1 MSRQYITK
9 AMRQAALA
17 CFITLLAGTGAR
29 AQADRPVRI
38 GLIVDQSGVYSAITG
53 KGSIAAARMAI
64 EDHGGMALGRKV
76 ELLSFDHQSKADPA
90 ASKAREW
97 YDGGVDA
104 IHDVGGSAAALAVL
118 NVARDKGRLLVMS
131 GPASDRITGELC
143 GPTIA
148 HWAYNAHALAHTVG
162 KAAAERIGRHW
173 FFITADYSGGHDVA
187 RAATQAIASVGGKVV
202 GESRH
207 PLNAADFSSAVVQAQ
222 SSKADVVGLANFGN
236 DLVNAIKAAR
246 AFGIGPDS
254 RQKLA
259 SLLMYINDV
268 HSLGLRTAQ
277 GMLLAE
283 AFYWDMNDET
293 RAFAQRYF
301 AQVKA
306 MPNMSQT
313 GVYSSVRHYLKA
325 VEAAGSTDALAVMA
339 QMRELPVR
347 DLFTANG
354 RLREDGMM
362 VHDMYLF
369 QVKSPAESRYPWD
382 YYRLVGTVAADQ
394 AFVPLAQSGCAQA
407 RQHAGE
413 KKAKEQASFAFQPTR
428 VADQ

>member
-1 MSRQYITK
+1 MHHVRNIIRR
-9 AMRQAALA
+9 AAAGAALA
-17 CFITLLAGTGAR
+17 ALMAAP
-29 AQADRPVRI
+29 AQAQDKPPLRI

-53 KGSIAAARMAI
+53 KGSIAAAQMAI
-64 EDHGGMALGRKV
+64 DEHGGAVLGHPV
-76 ELLSFDHQSKADPA
+76 QLLSFDHQSRADPA

-97 YDGGVDA
+97 YDSGVEA

-118 NVARDKGRLLVMS
+118 HIAREKGRLLVLS
-131 GPASDRITGELC
+131 GPASDRITGDMC

-148 HWAYNAHALAHTVG
+148 HWAYNSHALAQTVG
-162 KAAAERIGRHW
+162 KAAAERIGRNW

-187 RAATQAIASVGGKVV
+187 RAASRAVASAGGKVV
-202 GESRH
+202 GEVRH
-207 PLNAADFSSAVVQAQ
+207 PLNALDFSSAVVQAR
-222 SSKADVVGLANFGN
+222 SSQADVVGLASFGN

-246 AFGIGPDS
+246 EFGIRPEG

-283 AFYWDMNDET
+283 AFYWDMNEQT
-293 RAFAQRYF
+293 RAFARRYQ
-301 AQVKA
+301 AQVGA
-306 MPNMSQT
+306 MPNMSQA

-325 VEAAGSTDALAVMA
+325 VEAAGTADALAVMA
-339 QMRELPVR
+339 RMRELPVR
-347 DLFTANG
+347 DAFTAHG

-369 QVKSPAESRYPWD
+369 QVKPPAESRYPWD
-382 YYRLVGTVAADQ
+382 YYRLVGTVPAAQ
-394 AFVPLAQSGCAQA
+394 AFAPLAQSACEAARAQA
-407 RQHAGE
+407 G
-413 KKAKEQASFAFQPTR
+413 AK
-428 VADQ
+428 